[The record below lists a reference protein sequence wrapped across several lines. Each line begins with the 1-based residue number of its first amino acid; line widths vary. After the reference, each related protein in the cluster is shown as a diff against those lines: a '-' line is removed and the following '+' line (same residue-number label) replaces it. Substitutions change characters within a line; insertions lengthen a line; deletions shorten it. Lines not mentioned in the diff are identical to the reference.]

1 MSGPH
6 ALTWH
11 RAFVTVCAMIR
22 WILRLSLVAFCLLAL
37 PINTPAPLVYR
48 QGEGW
53 SYEPVGGGKWTRTRA
68 KEQLEVAEEAFE
80 AGNYKLAHKAARR
93 TVRVWPLSDYAPQA
107 QYVMAR
113 CLEARGQ
120 DEKAFKE
127 YQKLLEKYPKAVNY
141 QEVLMRQFE
150 IANRYLDGKWFKLLG
165 HIPFFPSMDKTAGM
179 YEKVI
184 KNGPH
189 SEIAPQAQMNVGA
202 AREKQSNFVQAVK
215 AYEKAA
221 DIYHDQK
228 PVAAEALFRAGE
240 AYHKQAKTAEYDQS
254 VAGKAISTFADFLT
268 LYPDDPRAD
277 EAQKVIDSLRAEQA
291 RGALN
296 IARYYEKKRQWRGA
310 RIYYNEVVA
319 ADPNSPY
326 AEEAKSRIAALAAMS
341 SK

>member
-1 MSGPH
+1 
-6 ALTWH
+6 LTCIL
-11 RAFVTVCAMIR
+11 AFVTVCAMNR
-22 WILRLSLVAFCLLAL
+22 WMLRLSLVAFCLFAL

-80 AGNYKLAHKAARR
+80 GGNYRLAHKAARR

-107 QYVMAR
+107 QYLMAR

-127 YQKLLEKYPKAVNY
+127 YQKLIEKYPKAVNY
-141 QEVLMRQFE
+141 EEVLARQFD
-150 IANRYLDGKWFKLLG
+150 IANRYLDGKRFRLFGYVPLL
-165 HIPFFPSMDKTAGM
+165 PNMDKTAGM
-179 YEKVI
+179 YEKII

-189 SEIAPQAQMNVGA
+189 SGIAPEAQMSIGA
-202 AREKQSNFVQAVK
+202 AREKQSNYPQAVK

-221 DIYHDQK
+221 DIYHDQRRI
-228 PVAAEALFRAGE
+228 AADALFRAGE
-240 AYHKQAKTAEYDQS
+240 AYQKQARTAEYDQS
-254 VAGKAISTFADFLT
+254 VAGKAISAFLDFMA
-268 LYPDDPRAD
+268 LYPDDPRANQ
-277 EAQKVIDSLRAEQA
+277 AQRIVDDLRTEQA
-291 RGALN
+291 RGALR

-319 ADPNSPY
+319 ADPNSSY
-326 AEEAKSRIAALAAMS
+326 ADEAKQRIAALSEAPGR
-341 SK
+341 